1 MTALRL
7 RDHAWKLSAG
17 SAELFLVRGESRR
30 PLGLVDAPGCLP
42 GTGSDELVIEAKFS
56 DDAEVEPVGFAVL
69 VDDIETLPVYAVDVH
84 VLAATFS
91 RRAVELPT
99 VDSVESLREHQR
111 EFTRVL
117 AEAFEA
123 LDRSELARQEARTSE
138 TLVARRRAADE
149 LSSVLMPES
158 AGEAVK
164 KGDPLVVA
172 MNAVGRSIGLEI
184 QAHPLASSFPTL
196 PLRVQAVARASRCRV
211 RPVTLA
217 GDWWRQ
223 ENGPLLGF
231 DADGRRPVA
240 LLGSARGYRIEDPS
254 GELSGAV
261 TADVSTRLLPNAYA
275 LYRPF
280 PDEVITWRRIAAFAI
295 RDNLPDVGL
304 ILCLGALVG
313 LLGLVTPFVT
323 QLIFDYAIPGGLD
336 DQVWALGAAML
347 VAALGTAA
355 FSLAQGFLTL
365 RVETK
370 ADRDVQSAVIDRILR
385 LPAPFFRLYSV
396 GDLANRTMSVD
407 AIRQIISGIG
417 MTTLLGTISSLFN
430 FFILFR
436 YGWQLGALAIGL
448 GVTALVV
455 TVAVNLYAL
464 RYARR
469 TEDLE
474 GSISGLVN
482 QLIAGMAKLRVT
494 GASAQA
500 FAVWAGQFAE
510 KTRLR
515 LRMRKIQNLLAVFNG
530 AFPALSTLLIFWFA
544 FQRITTGEG
553 GFSTGDFLA
562 YNAAFGAFLGAALAF
577 SGATIQAIMVVPLYE
592 RARPI
597 LHELPESSA
606 AQAWPGE
613 LTGDI
618 DLRHVSF
625 RYADD
630 GPLVLD
636 DVNLTIRPGEF
647 VAVVGPSGS
656 GKSTLLRLLL
666 GFEKPEAGSIYFNGQ
681 ALDALDR
688 TEVRRQIGVVLQT
701 SRPIAGD
708 IYSNITT
715 TSGATMDEAWAAVE
729 MAGLTSDIRALPM
742 GMHTVVSEEGGG
754 LSGGQ
759 RQRLMIARAV
769 VGNPRILFFD
779 EATSALDNETQ
790 AHVAAGLDNLRATRL
805 VIAHRLTT
813 VEKADRIIVLRG
825 GRIEEEGTHAQ
836 LLERRGVYH
845 AMATRQ
851 LA

>member
-1 MTALRL
+1 MKTLGL
-7 RDHAWKLSAG
+7 RDHVWTLEAG
-17 SAELFLVRGESRR
+17 SAELFLLRGESQR

-42 GTGSDELVIEAKFS
+42 GTGTDDLKIVAKFS
-56 DDAEVEPVGFAVL
+56 DDAVVEAVSFEAL
-69 VDDIETLPVYAVDVH
+69 AADQATLSVYRMDTQ
-84 VLAATFS
+84 VLAGMFS
-91 RRAVELPT
+91 RRALELPQ

-111 EFTRVL
+111 EFTRAL
-117 AEAFEA
+117 SEAFDE
-123 LDRSELARQEARTSE
+123 LDRGEVARQQTRT
-138 TLVARRRAADE
+138 TDTQVARQRAADE
-149 LSSVLMPES
+149 LAGVLMGR
-158 AGEAVK
+158 AADGATNT
-164 KGDPLVVA
+164 GDPLMVA
-172 MNAVGRSIGLEI
+172 MSAVGRAVGIEI
-184 QAHPLASSFPTL
+184 EAHPLVNSFPSL
-196 PLRVQAVARASRCRV
+196 PLRVQAIARASRCRARV
-211 RPVTLA
+211 VTLA
-217 GDWWRQ
+217 GEWWRA
-223 ENGPLLGF
+223 ENGPLLAF
-231 DADGRRPVA
+231 AEDGRPVA
-240 LLGSARGYRIEDPS
+240 LIGTVGGYRVEDPS
-254 GELSGAV
+254 GELSGRV
-261 TADVSTRLLPNAYA
+261 TREVAGKLAPRAFA

-280 PDEVITWRRIAAFAI
+280 PDEVITWKRIAAFAL
-295 RDNLPDVGL
+295 RDNVPDIGL

-313 LLGLVTPFVT
+313 LLSLVTPFVT

-336 DQVWALGAAML
+336 EQMWALGAAML
-347 VAALGTAA
+347 VAALGTAS

-365 RVETK
+365 RIETK

-396 GDLANRTMSVD
+396 GDLASRTMSVD

-417 MTTLLGTISSLFN
+417 ITTLLGAISSLFN

-455 TVAVNLYAL
+455 TVSVNLYAL
-464 RYARR
+464 RYARQ

-474 GSISGLVN
+474 GAINGLVN

-500 FAVWAGQFAE
+500 FAVWAGKFAE

-515 LRMRKIQNLLAVFNG
+515 LRMRRIQNLLAVFNG
-530 AFPALSTLLIFWFA
+530 AFPAVSTLLIFWFA

-577 SGATIQAIMVVPLYE
+577 SGATIQAIMVIPLYE

-625 RYADD
+625 RYNED

-636 DVNLTIRPGEF
+636 DLNLTIRPGEF

-666 GFEKPEAGSIYFNGQ
+666 GFEQPAAGSIFFNGQ
-681 ALDALDR
+681 ALDTLDR

-701 SRPIAGD
+701 SQPISGD
-708 IYSNITT
+708 IYSNIAA
-715 TSGATMDEAWAAVE
+715 TSGASMEQAWAAVE
-729 MAGLTSDIRALPM
+729 LAGLTADIRALPM

-769 VGNPRILFFD
+769 VGDPRILFFD

-790 AHVAAGLDNLRATRL
+790 AHVAAGLENLKATRL
-805 VIAHRLTT
+805 VIAHRLST
-813 VEKADRIIVLRG
+813 VEQADRIIVLRG
-825 GRIEEEGTHAQ
+825 GRIEEQGTHAQ
-836 LLERRGVYH
+836 LIERRGLYH
-845 AMATRQ
+845 AMASRQ
-851 LA
+851 EA